1 MATKKDPPAAAGEQ
15 VEAAIADFKDTIAAA
30 DAQLSEL
37 RKLRHNLSA
46 TIEEGE
52 TTLSALAS
60 NAPRPAN
67 RAQVGRG

>member
-1 MATKKDPPAAAGEQ
+1 MATKKDPPAAAGDQ
-15 VEAAIADFKDTIAAA
+15 VEAAITDFKSTLSAA

-52 TTLSALAS
+52 STLAALAS
-60 NAPRPAN
+60 NAPRGAA
-67 RAQVGRG
+67 RAVGGR